1 MSSLENKTKSS
12 ELKNFMSSKH
22 TFVTSNK
29 EKMALPINIESLL
42 SGSAV
47 ESNQLEYKEGWNP
60 NTIYRSICAFANDF
74 EDTFLIDIPCKL
86 DCLGVQ
92 VGKNNKKECKKE
104 CKKELSDIQVLIKKI
119 LSRENK
125 TTIADLARKTGL
137 SARKISSE
145 LKALR
150 EDFHVLKREGGRK
163 DGHWVIG
170 DF

>member
-1 MSSLENKTKSS
+1 MEVQWKAISL
-12 ELKNFMSSKH
+12 
-22 TFVTSNK
+22 
-29 EKMALPINIESLL
+29 NIRKVGIQIQYIAAS
-42 SGSAV
+42 V
-47 ESNQLEYKEGWNP
+47 P
-60 NTIYRSICAFANDF
+60 NDF
-74 EDTFLIDIPCKL
+74 EDTFLIDVPCKL
-86 DCLGVQ
+86 DCLGIQ

-104 CKKELSDIQVLIKKI
+104 CKKELSDIQALILKI

-125 TTIADLARKTGL
+125 TTIADLTRKTGL

-163 DGHWVIG
+163 EGHWVIG

>member
-1 MSSLENKTKSS
+1 MEVQWKAISL
-12 ELKNFMSSKH
+12 
-22 TFVTSNK
+22 
-29 EKMALPINIESLL
+29 NIRKVGIQIQYIAAS
-42 SGSAV
+42 V
-47 ESNQLEYKEGWNP
+47 P
-60 NTIYRSICAFANDF
+60 NDF
-74 EDTFLIDIPCKL
+74 EDAFLIDVPCKL
-86 DCLGVQ
+86 DCLGIQ

-104 CKKELSDIQVLIKKI
+104 CKKELSDIQALILKI
-119 LSRENK
+119 LSMENK

>member
-1 MSSLENKTKSS
+1 MI
-12 ELKNFMSSKH
+12 
-22 TFVTSNK
+22 
-29 EKMALPINIESLL
+29 A
-42 SGSAV
+42 
-47 ESNQLEYKEGWNP
+47 
-60 NTIYRSICAFANDF
+60 
-74 EDTFLIDIPCKL
+74 
-86 DCLGVQ
+86 
-92 VGKNNKKECKKE
+92 KECKKE
-104 CKKELSDIQVLIKKI
+104 CKKELFDIQSLIKKI
-119 LSRENK
+119 SRGNK

>member
-1 MSSLENKTKSS
+1 MI
-12 ELKNFMSSKH
+12 
-22 TFVTSNK
+22 
-29 EKMALPINIESLL
+29 A
-42 SGSAV
+42 
-47 ESNQLEYKEGWNP
+47 
-60 NTIYRSICAFANDF
+60 
-74 EDTFLIDIPCKL
+74 
-86 DCLGVQ
+86 
-92 VGKNNKKECKKE
+92 KKCKKE
-104 CKKELSDIQVLIKKI
+104 CKNELFDIQALIKKI
-119 LSRENK
+119 SRGNK

>member
-1 MSSLENKTKSS
+1 M
-12 ELKNFMSSKH
+12 
-22 TFVTSNK
+22 
-29 EKMALPINIESLL
+29 
-42 SGSAV
+42 
-47 ESNQLEYKEGWNP
+47 
-60 NTIYRSICAFANDF
+60 
-74 EDTFLIDIPCKL
+74 IDIPCKL

-104 CKKELSDIQVLIKKI
+104 CKKEYKKELSDIQALILKI

-125 TTIADLARKTGL
+125 TTIANLARKTGL

>member
-1 MSSLENKTKSS
+1 M
-12 ELKNFMSSKH
+12 
-22 TFVTSNK
+22 
-29 EKMALPINIESLL
+29 
-42 SGSAV
+42 
-47 ESNQLEYKEGWNP
+47 
-60 NTIYRSICAFANDF
+60 
-74 EDTFLIDIPCKL
+74 IDIPCRS
-86 DCLGVQ
+86 DCLGMQ
-92 VGKNNKKECKKE
+92 VGKNNKKECMKECKKE
-104 CKKELSDIQVLIKKI
+104 CKKELSDIQALILKI

-163 DGHWVIG
+163 DGHWVID

>member
-1 MSSLENKTKSS
+1 MIAKK
-12 ELKNFMSSKH
+12 
-22 TFVTSNK
+22 
-29 EKMALPINIESLL
+29 
-42 SGSAV
+42 
-47 ESNQLEYKEGWNP
+47 
-60 NTIYRSICAFANDF
+60 C
-74 EDTFLIDIPCKL
+74 
-86 DCLGVQ
+86 
-92 VGKNNKKECKKE
+92 KKECKKE
-104 CKKELSDIQVLIKKI
+104 CKNELFDIQALIKKI
-119 LSRENK
+119 SRGNK

>member
-1 MSSLENKTKSS
+1 MI
-12 ELKNFMSSKH
+12 FR
-22 TFVTSNK
+22 
-29 EKMALPINIESLL
+29 LL
-42 SGSAV
+42 
-47 ESNQLEYKEGWNP
+47 L
-60 NTIYRSICAFANDF
+60 
-74 EDTFLIDIPCKL
+74 
-86 DCLGVQ
+86 
-92 VGKNNKKECKKE
+92 
-104 CKKELSDIQVLIKKI
+104 KKI
-119 LSRENK
+119 SRGNK

>member
-1 MSSLENKTKSS
+1 MIAKK
-12 ELKNFMSSKH
+12 
-22 TFVTSNK
+22 
-29 EKMALPINIESLL
+29 
-42 SGSAV
+42 
-47 ESNQLEYKEGWNP
+47 
-60 NTIYRSICAFANDF
+60 C
-74 EDTFLIDIPCKL
+74 
-86 DCLGVQ
+86 
-92 VGKNNKKECKKE
+92 KKECKKE
-104 CKKELSDIQVLIKKI
+104 CKNELFDIQDLIKKI
-119 LSRENK
+119 SRGNK

>member
-1 MSSLENKTKSS
+1 MI
-12 ELKNFMSSKH
+12 
-22 TFVTSNK
+22 
-29 EKMALPINIESLL
+29 A
-42 SGSAV
+42 
-47 ESNQLEYKEGWNP
+47 
-60 NTIYRSICAFANDF
+60 
-74 EDTFLIDIPCKL
+74 
-86 DCLGVQ
+86 
-92 VGKNNKKECKKE
+92 KECKKE
-104 CKKELSDIQVLIKKI
+104 CKKELFDIQALIKKI
-119 LSRENK
+119 SRGNK

>member
-1 MSSLENKTKSS
+1 
-12 ELKNFMSSKH
+12 
-22 TFVTSNK
+22 V
-29 EKMALPINIESLL
+29 P
-42 SGSAV
+42 
-47 ESNQLEYKEGWNP
+47 
-60 NTIYRSICAFANDF
+60 NDF
-74 EDTFLIDIPCKL
+74 EDTFLIDVPCKL

-104 CKKELSDIQVLIKKI
+104 LSDIQALILKI

-125 TTIADLARKTGL
+125 TTIADLTRKTGL

-163 DGHWVIG
+163 EGHWVIG

>member
-1 MSSLENKTKSS
+1 MEVQWKAISL
-12 ELKNFMSSKH
+12 
-22 TFVTSNK
+22 
-29 EKMALPINIESLL
+29 NIRKVGIQIQYIAAS
-42 SGSAV
+42 V
-47 ESNQLEYKEGWNP
+47 P
-60 NTIYRSICAFANDF
+60 NDF
-74 EDTFLIDIPCKL
+74 EDTFLIDVPCKL

-104 CKKELSDIQVLIKKI
+104 LSDIQALILKI

-125 TTIADLARKTGL
+125 TTIADLTRKTGL

-163 DGHWVIG
+163 EGHWVIG

>member
-1 MSSLENKTKSS
+1 MI
-12 ELKNFMSSKH
+12 
-22 TFVTSNK
+22 
-29 EKMALPINIESLL
+29 A
-42 SGSAV
+42 
-47 ESNQLEYKEGWNP
+47 
-60 NTIYRSICAFANDF
+60 
-74 EDTFLIDIPCKL
+74 
-86 DCLGVQ
+86 
-92 VGKNNKKECKKE
+92 KECKKE
-104 CKKELSDIQVLIKKI
+104 CKKERKKEQPDIQALIKKK

>member
-1 MSSLENKTKSS
+1 MI
-12 ELKNFMSSKH
+12 FR
-22 TFVTSNK
+22 
-29 EKMALPINIESLL
+29 LL
-42 SGSAV
+42 
-47 ESNQLEYKEGWNP
+47 
-60 NTIYRSICAFANDF
+60 F
-74 EDTFLIDIPCKL
+74 
-86 DCLGVQ
+86 
-92 VGKNNKKECKKE
+92 
-104 CKKELSDIQVLIKKI
+104 KKI
-119 LSRENK
+119 SRENK

>member
-1 MSSLENKTKSS
+1 MNCLI
-12 ELKNFMSSKH
+12 FR
-22 TFVTSNK
+22 
-29 EKMALPINIESLL
+29 LL
-42 SGSAV
+42 
-47 ESNQLEYKEGWNP
+47 L
-60 NTIYRSICAFANDF
+60 
-74 EDTFLIDIPCKL
+74 
-86 DCLGVQ
+86 
-92 VGKNNKKECKKE
+92 
-104 CKKELSDIQVLIKKI
+104 KKI
-119 LSRENK
+119 SRGNK